1 MRTEAR
7 AEEPSR
13 VRRAWAPLAGP
24 GPRSRGR
31 SFTAPLHQP
40 LSSLPGNAPSNTSF
54 FSFFFCLKKSI
65 RHLCRPL
72 CQIRNLCF
80 GNDNFRGVFIFH
92 NCFPVVLSSPGE
104 TAFENASLS
113 AELREAGRGF
123 FKGGRKGGVW
133 ERVRSQHEAPQA
145 ARNLSH
151 HRTLRGLRV
160 IFPHFVG
167 ITPSLPR
174 TQLNSFMGTETSWF
188 P

>member
-1 MRTEAR
+1 MTIFVAFLF
-7 AEEPSR
+7 SII
-13 VRRAWAPLAGP
+13 V
-24 GPRSRGR
+24 
-31 SFTAPLHQP
+31 
-40 LSSLPGNAPSNTSF
+40 SLL
-54 FSFFFCLKKSI
+54 FCL
-65 RHLCRPL
+65 RQER
-72 CQIRNLCF
+72 Q
-80 GNDNFRGVFIFH
+80 
-92 NCFPVVLSSPGE
+92 
-104 TAFENASLS
+104 AFENASLS

-167 ITPSLPR
+167 IMPSLPR